1 MKTLTDFIGNC
12 QIPLINAIFYPN
24 GDILVL
30 DSHYVGEKYA
40 LQVLCKSSIG
50 SFFSYHDL
58 DEVSSF
64 DICYKAEYDGYCVM
78 CGEGSFVAD
87 GIIYAK
93 DTVEDKLL
101 WAIFLDNSNPFY
113 KVDFTD
119 DNVLAYSTKEF
130 KLIIPI
136 KSLERLAI
144 KNNYDSF
151 KTNRK

>member
-1 MKTLTDFIGNC
+1 M
-12 QIPLINAIFYPN
+12 
-24 GDILVL
+24 
-30 DSHYVGEKYA
+30 
-40 LQVLCKSSIG
+40 
-50 SFFSYHDL
+50 
-58 DEVSSF
+58 SSF

-78 CGEGSFVAD
+78 CGEGNFGAD

-113 KVDFTD
+113 KVDFAD
-119 DNVLAYSTKEF
+119 YNVLAYSTKEF

-136 KSLERLAI
+136 KSPERLAI
-144 KNNYDSF
+144 ENNYDSF